1 MVKKITLSKGAIAP
15 SRIFDIEPSVT
26 LKWLEDKI
34 NHRYWC
40 VHTDELLKAATTQAK
55 KGRKKK

>member
-1 MVKKITLSKGAIAP
+1 MAKEIILSKGAIAP
-15 SRIFDIEPSVT
+15 SRLYDIESSVT

-55 KGRKKK
+55 KGMRR